1 MGEIGNQF
9 EELVNIVSRLRAP
22 DGCPW
27 DREQTNQTLLP
38 YFVEEVYEAI
48 ESIDDSDW
56 DLVKEELGDILLH
69 IVFQASEQTNQ
80 TLLPFFVEE
89 VYEAIES
96 IDDGDWDLVKEE
108 LGDILLHIVFQA
120 SIAED
125 EKNFQIIDSLDNI
138 NKKLINRHPHVFGDA
153 KAEAAFHAK
162 QNWEAEKHKE
172 KGRESRLDGVP
183 NSLPSLIRAQRLQQ
197 KASYAGFDW
206 EKIEQVW
213 GKVNEEIIE
222 LKEAEISGNNQHI
235 EEEMGD
241 LLFAIVNLSRHLN
254 ISSEDALR
262 KTNQKFIRRFK
273 KVEEGIKAK
282 GKKLNEAS
290 LEEMDSIWNEAK
302 HNE

>member
-27 DREQTNQTLLP
+27 DREQTNHTLLP
-38 YFVEEVYEAI
+38 YFVEEVYE
-48 ESIDDSDW
+48 
-56 DLVKEELGDILLH
+56 
-69 IVFQASEQTNQ
+69 T
-80 TLLPFFVEE
+80 
-89 VYEAIES
+89 IES

-108 LGDILLHIVFQA
+108 LGDVLLHIVFQA

-125 EKNFQIIDSLDNI
+125 ENFFKIIDSLNNI

-162 QNWEAEKHKE
+162 QNWEAAKHKE

-213 GKVNEEIIE
+213 GKVNEEILE
-222 LKEAEISGNNQHI
+222 LKEAEASGNNQHI
-235 EEEMGD
+235 EEEIGD
-241 LLFAIVNLSRHLN
+241 LLFAIVNLSRYLT

-282 GKKLNEAS
+282 GKKLDEAS
-290 LEEMDSIWNEAK
+290 LEEMDYLWNEAK

>member
-27 DREQTNQTLLP
+27 DREQTNHTLIP
-38 YFVEEVYEAI
+38 YFIEEVYEVI
-48 ESIDDSDW
+48 ES
-56 DLVKEELGDILLH
+56 V
-69 IVFQASEQTNQ
+69 
-80 TLLPFFVEE
+80 
-89 VYEAIES
+89 
-96 IDDGDWDLVKEE
+96 DDGDWDLVKEE

-125 EKNFQIIDSLDNI
+125 ENFFKIIDSLNNI

-213 GKVNEEIIE
+213 GKVNEEILE
-222 LKEAEISGNNQHI
+222 LKEAEASGNNQHI
-235 EEEMGD
+235 EEEIGD
-241 LLFAIVNLSRHLN
+241 LLFAIVNLSRYLT

-282 GKKLNEAS
+282 GKKLDEAS
-290 LEEMDSIWNEAK
+290 LEEMDYLWNEAK

>member
-69 IVFQASEQTNQ
+69 IVFQA
-80 TLLPFFVEE
+80 
-89 VYEAIES
+89 A
-96 IDDGDWDLVKEE
+96 
-108 LGDILLHIVFQA
+108 
-120 SIAED
+120 IAED
-125 EKNFQIIDSLDNI
+125 DKKFKIIDSLDNI

-153 KAEAAFHAK
+153 KAEAAFYAK

-282 GKKLNEAS
+282 GKKLIEAS

>member
-1 MGEIGNQF
+1 MGKIGNQF

-27 DREQTNQTLLP
+27 DREQTNHTLLP
-38 YFVEEVYEAI
+38 YFVEEVYE
-48 ESIDDSDW
+48 
-56 DLVKEELGDILLH
+56 
-69 IVFQASEQTNQ
+69 T
-80 TLLPFFVEE
+80 
-89 VYEAIES
+89 IES

>member
-1 MGEIGNQF
+1 MGKIGNQF
-9 EELVNIVSRLRAP
+9 EELVNIGSRLRAP

-27 DREQTNQTLLP
+27 DRAQTNHTLLP

-48 ESIDDSDW
+48 ESIDDR
-56 DLVKEELGDILLH
+56 
-69 IVFQASEQTNQ
+69 
-80 TLLPFFVEE
+80 
-89 VYEAIES
+89 
-96 IDDGDWDLVKEE
+96 DWDLVKEE

-241 LLFAIVNLSRHLN
+241 LLFAIVNLWRHLN
-254 ISSEDALR
+254 IS
-262 KTNQKFIRRFK
+262 
-273 KVEEGIKAK
+273 
-282 GKKLNEAS
+282 
-290 LEEMDSIWNEAK
+290 
-302 HNE
+302 

>member
-27 DREQTNQTLLP
+27 DR
-38 YFVEEVYEAI
+38 
-48 ESIDDSDW
+48 
-56 DLVKEELGDILLH
+56 
-69 IVFQASEQTNQ
+69 EQTNQ

-183 NSLPSLIRAQRLQQ
+183 ISLPSLIRAQRLQQ

-235 EEEMGD
+235 EEEIGD

-290 LEEMDSIWNEAK
+290 LKEMDSIWNEAK

>member
-48 ESIDDSDW
+48 ESIDDS
-56 DLVKEELGDILLH
+56 
-69 IVFQASEQTNQ
+69 
-80 TLLPFFVEE
+80 
-89 VYEAIES
+89 
-96 IDDGDWDLVKEE
+96 DWDLVKEE

-290 LEEMDSIWNEAK
+290 LKEMDSIWNEAK

>member
-1 MGEIGNQF
+1 MGGIGNQF

-27 DREQTNQTLLP
+27 DREQTNHTLIP
-38 YFVEEVYEAI
+38 YFIEEVYEVV

-69 IVFQASEQTNQ
+69 IVFQA
-80 TLLPFFVEE
+80 
-89 VYEAIES
+89 A
-96 IDDGDWDLVKEE
+96 
-108 LGDILLHIVFQA
+108 
-120 SIAED
+120 IAED
-125 EKNFQIIDSLDNI
+125 DKKFKIIDSLDNI

-153 KAEAAFHAK
+153 KAEAAFYAK

-235 EEEMGD
+235 EEEIGD

-290 LEEMDSIWNEAK
+290 LKEMDSIWNEAK

>member
-22 DGCPW
+22 NGCPW
-27 DREQTNQTLLP
+27 DREQTNHTLLP
-38 YFVEEVYEAI
+38 YFVEEVYE
-48 ESIDDSDW
+48 
-56 DLVKEELGDILLH
+56 
-69 IVFQASEQTNQ
+69 F
-80 TLLPFFVEE
+80 
-89 VYEAIES
+89 IES

-183 NSLPSLIRAQRLQQ
+183 NTLPSLIRAQRLQQ

-235 EEEMGD
+235 EEEIGD

>member
-1 MGEIGNQF
+1 MGEIGYQF

-27 DREQTNQTLLP
+27 DREQTNHTLIP
-38 YFVEEVYEAI
+38 YFIEEVYEVI
-48 ESIDDSDW
+48 ES
-56 DLVKEELGDILLH
+56 V
-69 IVFQASEQTNQ
+69 
-80 TLLPFFVEE
+80 
-89 VYEAIES
+89 
-96 IDDGDWDLVKEE
+96 DDGDWDLVKEE

-125 EKNFQIIDSLDNI
+125 EKNYQIIDSLDNI

-162 QNWEAEKHKE
+162 QNWEAAKHKE

-213 GKVNEEIIE
+213 GKVNEEILE
-222 LKEAEISGNNQHI
+222 LKEAEASGNNQHI
-235 EEEMGD
+235 EENS
-241 LLFAIVNLSRHLN
+241 FVR
-254 ISSEDALR
+254 
-262 KTNQKFIRRFK
+262 
-273 KVEEGIKAK
+273 
-282 GKKLNEAS
+282 
-290 LEEMDSIWNEAK
+290 W
-302 HNE
+302 